1 MHGGGKRSGLIP
13 GLWPKLFAPAPRG
26 VGRRSGEAVKLGP
39 SLPVAPGGPSLR
51 VDRADD
57 TRINKSFRF
66 SSARWELAK
75 KRQVIQIQQIRVNG
89 RIRAKEVRVI
99 VASTN
104 ETLGVMRIHDALRKA
119 QSLGMDLVEVAPH
132 AQPPVCR
139 IVDFGKF
146 RYELA
151 KQEKDK
157 KQNTSKLKEIK
168 FRVNIDEHDYLTK
181 IRRGEQFLDKGNK
194 LKVQLQ
200 FRGREMAHK
209 DLGEAVMR
217 RVKEDLATMAAVEM
231 EPRMVGRSI
240 NMTLSP
246 LPAAKRKRRFSLA
259 EHDTDEDDHDEDE
272 DDDTDETE
280 D

>member
-1 MHGGGKRSGLIP
+1 MGAGKLALIQAEITNKNTNGLSS
-13 GLWPKLFAPAPRG
+13 LAPRG
-26 VGRRSGEAVKLGP
+26 RPKEKLP
-39 SLPVAPGGPSLR
+39 
-51 VDRADD
+51 
-57 TRINKSFRF
+57 
-66 SSARWELAK
+66 
-75 KRQVIQIQQIRVNG
+75 IQIQQIRVNG

-99 VASTN
+99 IASTN
-104 ETLGVMRIHDALRKA
+104 EQLGVMKLQDALRRA
-119 QSLGMDLVEVAPH
+119 QSLGMDLVEVAPN
-132 AQPPVCR
+132 AAPPVCR

-146 RYELA
+146 RYEVA

-217 RVKEDLATMAAVEM
+217 RVRDDLATMAAVEM
-231 EPRMVGRSI
+231 EPKQIGRSI

-259 EHDTDEDDHDEDE
+259 ENDIDEDHEDE
-272 DDDTDETE
+272 DNHEGNEPDE

>member
-1 MHGGGKRSGLIP
+1 M
-13 GLWPKLFAPAPRG
+13 
-26 VGRRSGEAVKLGP
+26 
-39 SLPVAPGGPSLR
+39 
-51 VDRADD
+51 
-57 TRINKSFRF
+57 
-66 SSARWELAK
+66 
-75 KRQVIQIQQIRVNG
+75 
-89 RIRAKEVRVI
+89 
-99 VASTN
+99 
-104 ETLGVMRIHDALRKA
+104 
-119 QSLGMDLVEVAPH
+119 GMDLVEVAPH

-151 KQEKDK
+151 KQDKDK

-181 IRRGEQFLDKGNK
+181 LRRGEQFLDKGNK

-217 RVKEDLATMAAVEM
+217 RVKEDLSTMAAVEM
-231 EPRMVGRSI
+231 EPKMIGRSI

-246 LPAAKRKRRFSLA
+246 LPAGKRKRRFSIPEDDVDES
-259 EHDTDEDDHDEDE
+259 EHHDEDDHDEE
-272 DDDTDETE
+272 EE
-280 D
+280 SEQ